1 METAQWQ
8 QNERAPIPKRMKSAK
23 RESSLKFCKMA
34 IKPPIAPRCKN
45 RFCLCHKG
53 FDFYKMGIRRFECS
67 FCKTS
72 VINEIIVDAYGEQ
85 KGAWV
90 ILLSGKH
97 PLFSLLR
104 HM

>member
-34 IKPPIAPRCKN
+34 IKPPIATLQKS
-45 RFCLCHKG
+45 FCLCHKG
-53 FDFYKMGIRRFECS
+53 FNFYKMGIRRFECS

-85 KGAWV
+85 KRALG
-90 ILLSGKH
+90 
-97 PLFSLLR
+97 
-104 HM
+104 